1 VWDRSDVLDYP
12 EIIPEGTMLLIFGLV
27 LLAGWLLG
35 FLILKK
41 TVGWLFHILLI
52 IAIIVICIHFLGG
65 LGTKVS

>member
-1 VWDRSDVLDYP
+1 
-12 EIIPEGTMLLIFGLV
+12 MLLIFGLV